1 MRTACRFFR
10 LSLGVLLFYSPFFC
24 IGQSGP
30 GGVGKTDGTSILRY
44 WIDAGKSV
52 TGTTP
57 VTGWNDLSGYN
68 ITNTVIGSPQLVA
81 AVLNGAPVVRFH
93 GPGDQ
98 VNTNLSINSGIF
110 PNLTLVAVY
119 TPSMTNSG
127 GVFGE
132 DNGGWDRFML
142 DASGLP
148 SLVSN
153 GNGPTYNIPGIYPVG
168 SPVITSIIY
177 QQNVTNGTTVNAN
190 GTTESTITTTANSQ
204 TSNNFGVASIGDGNT
219 GRDFNGDI
227 AEMMVFGTNL
237 NSVQRIII
245 DNYLSS
251 KYGIPLTAGGI
262 YTQGAVANGNFH
274 FDVAGIGRIDA
285 ANISADGKGSGIVE
299 MLNPSDLGD
308 NEFLFWG
315 HDGGAAQA
323 GNTTDVPA
331 GVQARFDRVWRV
343 SERNTANTANVDV
356 GNVDIRFDLTG
367 LGSVTA
373 GDLRLLIDVN
383 NDGLF
388 GDEVPIS
395 GATGIGGN
403 LYQFAAVP
411 GTSLTNNSRFTLGT
425 SNSTTTPLPVT
436 LIFFTAALTDNHS
449 VVLRWATSS
458 EDQSDYFEVQ
468 RSTNGTTWQSVKK
481 IAAAGSS
488 TNTIDYNTSDAT
500 DGMAGALYYRLKEV
514 DRDGNSIFSTIQKL
528 TVGSD
533 RQLQVFPSPAQ
544 NIVYVQTTGPGGKI
558 TALLNTAGQNVLPGL
573 RVNVIGND
581 FYSMDISGLP
591 RGTYFLKTT
600 GAAAKIIK
608 N

>member
-1 MRTACRFFR
+1 
-10 LSLGVLLFYSPFFC
+10 
-24 IGQSGP
+24 
-30 GGVGKTDGTSILRY
+30 
-44 WIDAGKSV
+44 
-52 TGTTP
+52 
-57 VTGWNDLSGYN
+57 
-68 ITNTVIGSPQLVA
+68 
-81 AVLNGAPVVRFH
+81 
-93 GPGDQ
+93 
-98 VNTNLSINSGIF
+98 F

-119 TPSMTNSG
+119 TPATTNSG

-190 GTTESTITTTANSQ
+190 GTTKSTITTTASPQ

-227 AEMMVFGTNL
+227 AEMMVFGTNI
-237 NSVQRIII
+237 NSAQRIII

-262 YTQGAVANGNFH
+262 YTQGDVANGNFH

-285 ANISADGKGSGIVE
+285 ANISADGQGSGIVE

-315 HDGGAAQA
+315 HNGGTTQA
-323 GNTTDVPA
+323 SNTTDVPA

-343 SERNTANTANVDV
+343 SERNTANTADVDV

-373 GDLRLLIDVN
+373 SDLRLLIDVN
-383 NDGLF
+383 NDGQF
-388 GDEVPIS
+388 IDEAPIS

-411 GTSLTNNSRFTLGT
+411 GASLTNNSRFTLGT
-425 SNSTTTPLPVT
+425 INSTTTPLPVT
-436 LIFFTAALTDNHS
+436 LIFFTAAITENHS

-468 RSTNGTTWQSVKK
+468 RSTNGTTWQSRKK

-488 TNTIDYNTSDAT
+488 ASTIDYNTSDAT
-500 DGMAGALYYRLKEV
+500 DGMTGALYYRLKEV
-514 DRDGNSIFSTIQKL
+514 DRDGNSVYSTIQKV
-528 TVGSD
+528 TFGSN

-544 NIVYVQTTGPGGKI
+544 NIVYVQVTGPGDKI
-558 TALLNTAGQNVLPGL
+558 AALLNSAGQNVLPGL
-573 RVNVIGND
+573 RVDVIGND

-600 GAAAKIIK
+600 SAAAKLIK
-608 N
+608 I